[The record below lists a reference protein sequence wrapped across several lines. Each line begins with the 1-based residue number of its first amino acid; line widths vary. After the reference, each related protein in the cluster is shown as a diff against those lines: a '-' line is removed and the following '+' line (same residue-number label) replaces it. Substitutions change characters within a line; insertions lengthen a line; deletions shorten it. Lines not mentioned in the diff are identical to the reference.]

1 MMVIRINATTTIM
14 IMIVGMMMLMMM
26 KMMMMMIIFVIT
38 TICTNATATIA
49 LTHLH
54 AAVEEHHLNPIVVK
68 TRAQADQFLRDTCA
82 SRDAQPRTTLRDGAA
97 AAHQCTR
104 ATAPRPCK
112 RCRLPAAACRI
123 LVTMGEANEY
133 SVKRGER
140 VPIGVR
146 YLRTNNVL
154 QAQ

>member
-1 MMVIRINATTTIM
+1 
-14 IMIVGMMMLMMM
+14 
-26 KMMMMMIIFVIT
+26 MMMMMMMMMMVIFII
-38 TICTNATATIA
+38 TIISTNATATIT

-54 AAVEEHHLNPIVVK
+54 AAVEEHHLNPIVVE

-82 SRDAQPRTTLRDGAA
+82 SHHSQPRTTLRDGAA

-104 ATAPRPCK
+104 ATAPRPYK
-112 RCRLPAAACRI
+112 RCRPPAAACRI
-123 LVTMGEANEY
+123 LVTTCEANEY
-133 SVKRGER
+133 NVKRGER
-140 VPIGVR
+140 VQIGVR